1 MALKRTAYVLVV
13 FCVALNFII
22 TSFGGGDISASE
34 VYNDFS
40 EIDVSARS
48 AILYEPSSGKVIY
61 EKNSREMLPMAST
74 TKIMTAIVAIENSD
88 CAKIV
93 SVSEDAVGIEGSS
106 IYLYPGEKLSMSDL
120 IYALMLES
128 ANDAATAIAIEIAGS
143 VDAFAEL
150 MNRKAKELGLE
161 NTSFSNPH
169 GLDEE
174 GHYTTAYDLAR
185 LAGYALQ
192 NEQFKEIVS
201 TYKRVI
207 PMLDGEG
214 SRLLLNHN
222 KLLKRYDGAIG
233 VKTGYTKKS
242 GRCLVSSA
250 ERDGMS
256 LIAVTLN
263 APSDWEDHEKMLDL
277 GFSMYKKIVLC
288 EPGSERISV
297 PCVGSADKNE
307 VTVTNK
313 SELSVVMRS
322 DESDIT
328 QIVELKRFCFA
339 PISEGEVLG
348 KVCYYSNG
356 VLLGESELV
365 ADFGV
370 ARIAKRGFW
379 DFITSLFR

>member
-1 MALKRTAYVLVV
+1 MALKRTAFAFLV
-13 FCVALNFII
+13 FCIALNFAIP
-22 TSFGGGDISASE
+22 SFGGGDLSASE

-40 EIDVSARS
+40 EIDVSARA

-61 EKNSREMLPMAST
+61 EKNSGERLPMAST
-74 TKIMTAIVAIENSD
+74 TKIMTAVVALENSD
-88 CAKIV
+88 SAKIV
-93 SVSEDAVGIEGSS
+93 SVSEDAVGVEGSS
-106 IYLYPGEKLSMSDL
+106 VYLYPGEKLSMIDL

-128 ANDAATAIAIEIAGS
+128 ANDAATAIAIEVAGS
-143 VDAFAEL
+143 VDAFADL
-150 MNRKAKELGLE
+150 MNQKAEQLGLE

-169 GLDEE
+169 GLDDE

-192 NEQFKEIVS
+192 NEQFREIVS

-207 PMLDGEG
+207 PMLEGEG

-233 VKTGYTKKS
+233 VKTGFTKKS

-277 GFSMYKKIVLC
+277 GFSLYKKITLC
-288 EPGSERISV
+288 EPGSETFSI
-297 PCVGSADKNE
+297 PCVGSE
-307 VTVTNK
+307 ESSVTVTNK
-313 SELSVVMRS
+313 AEFSVVMRR
-322 DESDIT
+322 DGAEVT
-328 QIVELKRFCFA
+328 RVVEMKRFCFA
-339 PISEGEVLG
+339 PVSAGDVLG
-348 KVCYYSNG
+348 RVCYYADG
-356 VLLGESELV
+356 VLLGEVELTAEFDV
-365 ADFGV
+365 NP
-370 ARIAKRGFW
+370 IAKRGFW
-379 DFITSLFR
+379 NFIMSLFR